1 MLGYR
6 KQSFAR
12 AHELLN
18 ALRSNLDDLDSL
30 RALQQLLGREII
42 RTERKGRQLRSELKG
57 VQSNGGSA
65 GQKRAGALK
74 SRLEKVRQVAYVWRC
89 FGDAIAFCYM
99 DKFALK
105 QCFYSSHS
113 TNPKQGSGFLSDKE
127 GLASE
132 IAFVEMALQQ
142 NIPAILTDV
151 TNTVRF
157 GDVCLMGES
166 DPYLIEVKSSK
177 KLDRRGKRQQ
187 RDLEHLRE
195 LFETD
200 KVEMLRGMGPA
211 RRVAMEEAEVNYI
224 DQLQLS
230 IAAALKDG
238 HSVTQPEAGLYYVVF
253 AGGATPVSEVMKSLS
268 FKSPWLFSLN
278 MMKNQ
283 QAWSP
288 YLPFTLSIEDHDQLW
303 GFIRGDIFIVVLLD
317 FEQLRTIAIES
328 GTPAWLDLS
337 NENYPLKIEIPGM
350 EKPAQV
356 SSHLLT
362 RIGLEFV
369 SPSWLVQ
376 ASIESMKKVVA
387 EVAETRLSRK
397 PD

>member
-12 AHELLN
+12 AHELLS
-18 ALRSNLDDLDSL
+18 ALRSNLDDLDTL
-30 RALQQLLGREII
+30 RALQQLLIREII
-42 RTERKGRQLRSELKG
+42 RTERKGRQIRNELKG

-74 SRLEKVRQVAYVWRC
+74 RHLEKVRQVAYVWRC

-113 TNPKQGSGFLSDKE
+113 TNPKQGSGFLSDKD

-132 IAFVEMALQQ
+132 IAFVEMALQKE
-142 NIPAILTDV
+142 IPAILTDI
-151 TNTVRF
+151 TNTIRF

-166 DPYLIEVKSSK
+166 DPYLIEVKSSGQR
-177 KLDRRGKRQQ
+177 DRRGRRQQ

-195 LFETD
+195 FFETD
-200 KVEMLRGMGPA
+200 KVEMLRGIGPA
-211 RRVAMEEAEVNYI
+211 HRVAMEEPEVNYI

-238 HSVTQPEAGLYYVVF
+238 HSVTQPEVGLYYIVF
-253 AGGATPVSEVMKSLS
+253 AGGATPISEVLESLS
-268 FKSPWLFSLN
+268 FKSPWFFSLN

-283 QAWSP
+283 RVWTP
-288 YLPFTLSIEDHDQLW
+288 YLPFTLSIKEHDQLW
-303 GFIRGDIFIVVLLD
+303 GFIRGDIFIMVVLD
-317 FEQLRTIAIES
+317 FEQLRAIAIEAGMPS
-328 GTPAWLDLS
+328 QLDLS
-337 NENYPLKIEIPGM
+337 NEDYPLQIEIPGM
-350 EKPAQV
+350 ERPAQV

-369 SPSWLVQ
+369 SPRWLVQ
-376 ASIESMKKVVA
+376 TSIDSMKKVVTG
-387 EVAETRLSRK
+387 VAEANVSA
-397 PD
+397 

>member
-12 AHELLN
+12 AHELLS
-18 ALRSNLDDLDSL
+18 ALRSNLDDLDAL
-30 RALQQLLGREII
+30 RALQQLLIREII
-42 RTERKGRQLRSELKG
+42 RTERKGRQIRNELKG

-74 SRLEKVRQVAYVWRC
+74 SRLEKIRQVAYVWRC

-113 TNPKQGSGFLSDKE
+113 TNPKQGSGFLSDKD

-132 IAFVEMALQQ
+132 IALVEMALQKE
-142 NIPAILTDV
+142 IPAILTDI
-151 TNTVRF
+151 TNTIRF

-166 DPYLIEVKSSK
+166 DPYLIEVKSSGK
-177 KLDRRGKRQQ
+177 RDRRGKRQQ

-195 LFETD
+195 FFETD

-211 RRVAMEEAEVNYI
+211 HRVAMEEVEVNYI

-238 HSVTQPEAGLYYVVF
+238 HSVTQPEVGLYYVVF
-253 AGGATPVSEVMKSLS
+253 AGGATPISKVLESLS

-283 QAWSP
+283 RAWSP
-288 YLPFTLSIEDHDQLW
+288 YLPFTLSIKEHDQLW
-303 GFIRGDIFIVVLLD
+303 SFIRGDIFIMVLLD
-317 FEQLRTIAIES
+317 FEQLRVVAIEAGMPS
-328 GTPAWLDLS
+328 RLDLS
-337 NENYPLKIEIPGM
+337 NEDYPLQIEIPGM
-350 EKPAQV
+350 ERPAQV
-356 SSHLLT
+356 SSHFLT

-369 SPSWLVQ
+369 SPRWLVQ
-376 ASIESMKKVVA
+376 TSIDSMKKVVA
-387 EVAETRLSRK
+387 GVAEANGSA
-397 PD
+397 